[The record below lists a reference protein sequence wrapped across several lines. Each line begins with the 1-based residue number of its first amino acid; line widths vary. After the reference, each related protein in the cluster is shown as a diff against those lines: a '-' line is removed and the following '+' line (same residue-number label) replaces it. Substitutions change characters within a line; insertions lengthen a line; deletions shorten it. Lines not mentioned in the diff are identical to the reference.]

1 MSFQYTQIDPETA
14 TPEEIKAEI
23 DRMKQLS
30 NEWKNEEQAV
40 KILINSMYGALGN
53 KWLVC
58 FNPDVAETV
67 THQGQNF
74 FMLAEKSI
82 NHYFQNIWFKDKE
95 LHEKLGIVGEV
106 KPVKKPVVIAGD
118 TDSCYVCWDEVVES
132 FDWKISNVTGG
143 AHSLILKIN
152 EFRFANFLNTVFD
165 RYAAREKT
173 KNYQDFELE
182 NISESAI
189 WLAKKKYLLN
199 VVWQD
204 GIDINTLT
212 QITFKGV
219 ELAQSSTPEFAREKL
234 KDLVKFVFTNKKGL
248 KLADIIGL
256 LKKYKEEF
264 KIADPQKVSMGRG
277 ITDYSKYILN
287 DSTRFEVA
295 SKCPIHV
302 RAAGYYNYL
311 LNQNPKLKSKYEVIK
326 AGDKI
331 KFFHAKTKGWSENL
345 ASNEEDVFAFLPGS
359 FPIEFAPPIDYD
371 NQFTKTII
379 DPINRITSAMGL
391 PDIGSNLFIAHAL
404 F

>member
-14 TPEEIKAEI
+14 KPEEIKAEI
-23 DRMKQLS
+23 ERMKQLS

-67 THQGQNF
+67 TLQGQN
-74 FMLAEKSI
+74 LIKHAEKAI
-82 NHYFQNIWFKDKE
+82 NHYFQNVWNKDTE
-95 LHEKLGIVGEV
+95 LHAKLGIEGEV
-106 KPVKKPVVIAGD
+106 RPVKRPVTIYGD
-118 TDSCYVCWDEVVES
+118 TDSNYVCWDEVIES
-132 FDWKISNVTGG
+132 CNWKGDPKD
-143 AHSLILKIN
+143 LILKIN
-152 EFRFANFLNTVFD
+152 EYRLGEFLRGAFD
-165 RYAAREKT
+165 RFSEKLNT

-182 NISESAI
+182 NISESGI

-204 GIDINTLT
+204 GITIDSLS

-234 KDLVKFVFTNKKGL
+234 KELVKFVFTNKKGV
-248 KLADIIGL
+248 KLNDVIGL

-277 ITDYSKYILN
+277 ITDYSKYIIN

-331 KFFHAKTKGWSENL
+331 KFYYAKTKGWSDTL
-345 ASNEEDVFAFLPGS
+345 SSDEEDVFAFLPGS
-359 FPIEFAPPIDYD
+359 FPLEFAPPIDYD

-379 DPINRITSAMGL
+379 DPINRITLAMGF
-391 PDIGSNLFIAHAL
+391 PEIGGNLYISHAL
-404 F
+404 W